1 MHSSAQ
7 EYLILQMKRIA
18 VVLRPVV
25 QVRLESFCTTLI
37 LVTSCWRQNI
47 LVSTLMSVE
56 SFSMTAI
63 KIKLTSSQWKFL
75 DYRQS
80 LYSNGSVPN
89 IENQNA
95 YSQTPLV
102 IMAEIYLAGILLL
115 IISDF
120 FSHFWY
126 GDFIPVNTSR
136 HCYDACRL
144 LNHQ

>member
-7 EYLILQMKRIA
+7 EYRILQMKRIA

-37 LVTSCWRQNI
+37 GDKLLETKYIGVNFD
-47 LVSTLMSVE
+47 VSRIFFHDCHRDQAT
-56 SFSMTAI
+56 
-63 KIKLTSSQWKFL
+63 TSSQWKFL

-144 LNHQ
+144 QNHQ

>member
-7 EYLILQMKRIA
+7 EYRILQMKRIA

-37 LVTSCWRQNI
+37 LVTCCRRQDI

-56 SFSMTAI
+56 SFSITAI
-63 KIKLTSSQWKFL
+63 KIKLTSSKWKFL

-80 LYSNGSVPN
+80 LYSNGSVPS

-126 GDFIPVNTSR
+126 GDFIPVNTTAHLNNESGQQ
-136 HCYDACRL
+136 
-144 LNHQ
+144 NHQ

>member
-7 EYLILQMKRIA
+7 EYRILQMKRIA

-63 KIKLTSSQWKFL
+63 EIKQQHH
-75 DYRQS
+75 R
-80 LYSNGSVPN
+80 NGN
-89 IENQNA
+89 
-95 YSQTPLV
+95 
-102 IMAEIYLAGILLL
+102 
-115 IISDF
+115 F
-120 FSHFWY
+120 
-126 GDFIPVNTSR
+126 
-136 HCYDACRL
+136 
-144 LNHQ
+144 